1 MSLEMSMNR
10 YDPNPTTVLMSFSL
24 EDFCDDASEPDDD
37 IDYEPDDDIDCEC
50 PVDVEPLGNQQF
62 RVITPTSLTPFGP
75 LGPMLNRG
83 DVIELTSREDGNFRY
98 VRTVKKSRVWSKR
111 LTGPTIRL
119 PIPPSFA
126 GSSGRSF
133 RDVPTGVRVESI
145 KSGEARRILD
155 ELVESHTRFNWEWAV
170 GNLTLQFELEP
181 GETEPP
187 QEVIQK
193 VRELGGLL

>member
-1 MSLEMSMNR
+1 MFEMSMGR
-10 YDPNPTTVLMSFSL
+10 DDSNPKTVVVSFSL
-24 EDFCDDASEPDDD
+24 GDCYDDASEPDDD
-37 IDYEPDDDIDCEC
+37 IDCEPDDDIDCEC

-75 LGPMLNRG
+75 FGPMLNRG

-111 LTGPTIRL
+111 LGKSKR
-119 PIPPSFA
+119 
-126 GSSGRSF
+126 
-133 RDVPTGVRVESI
+133 VRVESI

-155 ELVESHTRFNWEWAV
+155 ELVKSHTRFNWEWAV